1 VKQFAKGSGH
11 IYVVQRCG
19 SGANKVTEPS
29 HIPNTHNLLV
39 QLNVVLLAAIWPI
52 TIHMNVPRSLSLP
65 PSLYF
70 VLSLSLYL
78 SLYEVVLSDSCL
90 SV

>member
-1 VKQFAKGSGH
+1 MKQFAKGSGH
-11 IYVVQRCG
+11 IYVVHHCG

-65 PSLYF
+65 PSLCL